1 MSFDQNRPTT
11 PEPFNPAA
19 PEGSPVPTAP
29 VAATAPVLAAPP
41 AGRARKG
48 SSGGRALNI
57 ILGLAAAVAI
67 GGVAFAAG
75 RGTAPAAAATGLG
88 RGGFGAP
95 GASFA
100 PGASGAPGGLGGRG
114 GFGGGG
120 FGGGITLSGTVVS
133 MTGETLTLKT
143 AAGAT
148 VEVTIGSSTTYDT
161 QTPATAADVQAGKT
175 VQVQLAG
182 GPGGGGRPTASAATS
197 GPLGTAS
204 SVTVVP

>member
-19 PEGSPVPTAP
+19 PEGTSVPTAP
-29 VAATAPVLAAPP
+29 VAANPP
-41 AGRARKG
+41 SAGPATRKKG
-48 SSGGRALNI
+48 SSGGRVLNI
-57 ILGLAAAVAI
+57 VLGLAAAVAI

-75 RGTAPAAAATGLG
+75 RGTAPVTAATGGG
-88 RGGFGAP
+88 RGGFGVP

-100 PGASGAPGGLGGRG
+100 PGASGAPGLGGRG

-133 MTGETLTLKT
+133 MTGDTLTLKT
-143 AAGAT
+143 AAGQT

-182 GPGGGGRPTASAATS
+182 GAGGGGRPTASAAPA

-204 SVTVVP
+204 SITVVP